1 MPMILTRR
9 HFTATL
15 LAGAAAFSL
24 SAGAVLAQ
32 QVKVLTMPFDKGVA
46 GLDNLD
52 PRVLLTDAH
61 QSVQMGIFESLVRST
76 GNDFKPGAAEKWETS
91 DDGKIYTFHLRDAK
105 WSDGKPVTGGDFV
118 HAFQRMFI
126 ASAASQIYDDILN
139 GAELRGGKVKPEE
152 LGVKAPDDKTV
163 VFTLKNPTPYFLGLI
178 SSAIAAPGRA
188 DLVEKFGDK
197 YGASADS
204 MAYNGPFVLSA
215 WENEN
220 IATLKK
226 NPDYWDA
233 ANIKLDEVNFL
244 VVPEASTQRNM
255 FDNQEIDVYV
265 PVTESEAKEYEG
277 KGELLRFNKGRYRGI
292 TFNNLGQNDP
302 AKAKILSNVNF
313 RKAISYAIDRQ
324 SFVDKVLEGAG
335 LPATVQTPSAHTV
348 YPGKTWG
355 EVTPNIG
362 KFNPVTADLA
372 KSKEYLNKALAETGF
387 ATVADLPTFDLLTSE
402 SPEDPKVLTPYVMS
416 VLANMGI
423 KTKVNQATGNNFW
436 NSLNEPALA
445 YDMAVV
451 GWGPDFDDPATYMGY
466 WVSSSKDM
474 GATFDNAEY
483 DALYASANAET
494 DLVKRAEILTK
505 VEALFA
511 DKGPAIPI
519 IHYKGAVAIQ
529 PYVKGITTSI
539 FGVAINYI
547 HADIQK

>member
-1 MPMILTRR
+1 MNIKLTRR
-9 HFTATL
+9 TFTTGL
-15 LAGAAAFSL
+15 LGGAS
-24 SAGAVLAQ
+24 VLALGLPTFAREA
-32 QVKVLTMPFDKGVA
+32 KKLTMPFQVGVN

-61 QSVQMGIFESLVRST
+61 QSVQTGIFESLVRSI
-76 GNDFKPGAAEKWETS
+76 GPDFKPGAAETWEVS
-91 DDGKIYTFHLRDAK
+91 PDGKTYTFHLRDAK
-105 WSDGKPVTGGDFV
+105 WSDGKPVVAGDFV

-126 ASAASQIYDDILN
+126 SSAASQIYDDILN
-139 GAELRGGKVKPEE
+139 GAELRGGTVKPEE
-152 LGVKAPDDKTV
+152 LGVKAVDDKTV

-188 DLVEKFGDK
+188 DLVDKFGDK

-204 MAYNGPFVLSA
+204 MAYNGPYLLDR

-220 IATLKK
+220 IVVLKK

-233 ANIKLDEVNFL
+233 GNIKLEEVDFL
-244 VVPEASTQRNM
+244 VVPDANTQRNM
-255 FDNQEIDVYV
+255 FDNQEVDLYL
-265 PVTESEAKEYEG
+265 PQTETEAKEYEA
-277 KGELLRFNKGRYRGI
+277 KGELMRYNKGRYRGI
-292 TFNNLGQNDP
+292 TFNNFGQNDA

-324 SFVDKVLEGAG
+324 GFVDKVMEGAG
-335 LPATVQTPSAHTV
+335 LPATVQTPAAHTV

-355 EVTPNIG
+355 DVSPNIG
-362 KFNPVTADLA
+362 KFHPVTADLA
-372 KSKEYLNKALAETGF
+372 KSKEFMDKALAETGF

-402 SPEDPKVLTPYVMS
+402 NPENPKVLTPYVLS
-416 VLANMGI
+416 VLSGMGLKI
-423 KTKVNQATGNNFW
+423 NLKQATGNNFW
-436 NSLNEPALA
+436 STLTEPALGF
-445 YDMAVV
+445 DMAVV

-494 DLVKRAEILTK
+494 DLAKRAEILAK

-511 DKGPAIPI
+511 EKGPAIPI

-529 PYVKGITTSI
+529 PYVKDITTSI
-539 FGVAINYI
+539 FGVEINYVY
-547 HADIQK
+547 ADIQK

>member
-1 MPMILTRR
+1 MNMNLTRR
-9 HFTATL
+9 TFAVTL
-15 LAGAAAFSL
+15 LAGVSALSLGLPAAAQE
-24 SAGAVLAQ
+24 A
-32 QVKVLTMPFDKGVA
+32 KKLTMPFQVGVN

-52 PRVLLTDAH
+52 PRVLLTDSH
-61 QSVQMGIFESLVRST
+61 QSVQTGIFESLVRST
-76 GNDFKPGAAEKWETS
+76 GNDFKPGAAEKWEVS
-91 DDGKIYTFHLRDAK
+91 ADGKTYTFHLRDAK
-105 WSDGKPVTGGDFV
+105 WSDGKPVVGGDFV

-126 ASAASQIYDDILN
+126 SSAASQIYDDILN
-139 GAELRGGKVKPEE
+139 GAELRGGSVKPEE

-163 VFTLKNPTPYFLGLI
+163 VFTLKNPTPYFTGLI

-204 MAYNGPFVLSA
+204 MAYNGPYLLDR

-220 IATLKK
+220 IVVLKK

-244 VVPEASTQRNM
+244 VVPDANTQRNM
-255 FDNQEIDVYV
+255 FDNQEIDLYL
-265 PVTESEAKEYEG
+265 PQTETEAKEYEA
-277 KGELLRFNKGRYRGI
+277 KGELLRYNKGRYRGI
-292 TFNNLGQNDP
+292 TFNNFGQND
-302 AKAKILSNVNF
+302 ADKAKVLSNVNF

-324 SFVDKVLEGAG
+324 GFVDKVMDGAG

-355 EVTPNIG
+355 EVSPNIG

-372 KSKEYLNKALAETGF
+372 KSKEFMDKALAETGF
-387 ATVADLPTFDLLTSE
+387 ASVDALPTFDLLTSE
-402 SPEDPKVLTPYVMS
+402 NPEDPKVLTPYVLS
-416 VLANMGI
+416 VLQGLGLKINL
-423 KTKVNQATGNNFW
+423 KQATGNNFW
-436 NSLNEPALA
+436 STLTEPALGF
-445 YDMAVV
+445 DMAVV

-474 GATFDNAEY
+474 GATFDNPEY

-494 DLVKRAEILTK
+494 DLVKRADILAK

-511 DKGPAIPI
+511 EKGPAIPI
-519 IHYKGAVAIQ
+519 IHYKGAAAIQ
-529 PYVKGITTSI
+529 PYVKDITTSI
-539 FGVAINYI
+539 FGVEINYVY
-547 HADIQK
+547 ADIQK

>member
-1 MPMILTRR
+1 MNIKLTRR
-9 HFTATL
+9 TFTTGL
-15 LAGAAAFSL
+15 LGGAS
-24 SAGAVLAQ
+24 VLALGLPTFAREA
-32 QVKVLTMPFDKGVA
+32 KKLTMPFQVGVN

-61 QSVQMGIFESLVRST
+61 QSVQTGIFESLVRSI
-76 GNDFKPGAAEKWETS
+76 GPDFKPGAAETWEVS
-91 DDGKIYTFHLRDAK
+91 PDGKTYTFHLRDAK
-105 WSDGKPVTGGDFV
+105 WSDGKPVVAGDFV

-126 ASAASQIYDDILN
+126 SSAASQIYDDILN
-139 GAELRGGKVKPEE
+139 GAELRGGTVKPEE
-152 LGVKAPDDKTV
+152 LGVKAVDDKTV

-188 DLVEKFGDK
+188 DLVDKFGDK

-204 MAYNGPFVLSA
+204 MAYNGPYLLDR

-220 IATLKK
+220 IVVLKK

-233 ANIKLDEVNFL
+233 GNIKLEEVDFL
-244 VVPEASTQRNM
+244 VVPDANTQRNM
-255 FDNQEIDVYV
+255 FDNQEVDLYL
-265 PVTESEAKEYEG
+265 PQTETEAKEYEA
-277 KGELLRFNKGRYRGI
+277 KGELMRYSKGRYRGI
-292 TFNNLGQNDP
+292 TFNNFGQNDA

-324 SFVDKVLEGAG
+324 GFVDKVMEGAG
-335 LPATVQTPSAHTV
+335 LPATVQTPAAHTV

-355 EVTPNIG
+355 DVSPNIG
-362 KFNPVTADLA
+362 KFHPVTADLA
-372 KSKEYLNKALAETGF
+372 KSKEFMDKALAETGF

-402 SPEDPKVLTPYVMS
+402 NPENPKVLTPYVLS
-416 VLANMGI
+416 VLSGMGLKI
-423 KTKVNQATGNNFW
+423 NLKQATGNNFW
-436 NSLNEPALA
+436 STLTEPALGF
-445 YDMAVV
+445 DMAVV

-494 DLVKRAEILTK
+494 DLAKRAEILAK

-511 DKGPAIPI
+511 EKGPAIPI

-529 PYVKGITTSI
+529 PYVKDITTSI
-539 FGVAINYI
+539 FGVEINYVY
-547 HADIQK
+547 ADIQK